1 MADLALNIRIKAFNE
16 SAAGLRAFRK
26 DLTGLTK
33 EAKRF
38 GILSTTSFRATRR
51 EVEGLS
57 RATKGLKLGKGG
69 GPGGVTVIGQMGR
82 EAKASGID
90 IRRSAQGMADLG
102 RAAEGLM
109 RGPVQASLK
118 YETSLSNIR
127 TLTDEAHFSTAQLE
141 DITKK
146 ASLQFG
152 GTAADQAGALYD
164 IISAGATDATQ
175 AQQTLDAA
183 NKLSIGGLTDVG
195 TATKALSATVA
206 NFTAEGV
213 TAADASDALFVAVQ
227 KGRTTVGETARAFPK
242 VASAAGAMNLK
253 LGEAAAIYSTITLT
267 AKSSADASTQAAA
280 FLGATVKPTK
290 AATDALKRLNRER
303 GREDRRA
310 DKKAGRKLGTTK
322 RAALRIDS
330 KALKEMG
337 SLDFAAQFKGLDET
351 DLAKLFGGE
360 RARKGVQGLIA
371 NLDKLD
377 EARKAQA
384 KRTGE
389 TEKAEKTISKTR
401 AHRLKLLKSKMDDAK
416 LTIGEAITPLADTLI
431 PVVTSLA
438 FTAGRLAED
447 HPGIVKGAAALGVAA
462 VGFGK
467 IGEGVVGV
475 TRTVD
480 AFRGLGPVMGKAAG
494 KVGGLIGKLGPG
506 KLGLLGAIGGL
517 TFAIG
522 TFIDRQLGLSDKLS
536 DAAARIVGIKT
547 DSAARRNAGEL
558 GSELAAGG
566 KKVVRDAA
574 GKEITDPAELR
585 RARGRRQLELYIA
598 GQDMASAETTLL
610 SEGFAPK
617 GAAQSGQGRS
627 AIDVKVSVE
636 DGRVKVNSVTSSNHE
651 GEVNATTGDGVG
663 LN

>member
-38 GILSTTSFRATRR
+38 GVLSTTSFRATRR

-102 RAAEGLM
+102 RAAESLM

-118 YETSLSNIR
+118 YETSLANIR

-146 ASLQFG
+146 AALQFG

-164 IISAGATDATQ
+164 IVSAGATDAAQ

-280 FLGATVKPTK
+280 FLSATVKPTK

-303 GREDRRA
+303 RRE
-310 DKKAGRKLGTTK
+310 DKKAGGPK

-438 FTAGRLAED
+438 KIGGELAKD

-522 TFIDRQLGLSDKLS
+522 TFIDRQIGLSDKLS
-536 DAAARIVGIKT
+536 DVAARIVGIKT
-547 DSAARRNAGEL
+547 DSAARRNASEL
-558 GSELAAGG
+558 GNELAAGG

>member
-1 MADLALNIRIKAFNE
+1 
-16 SAAGLRAFRK
+16 
-26 DLTGLTK
+26 
-33 EAKRF
+33 
-38 GILSTTSFRATRR
+38 
-51 EVEGLS
+51 
-57 RATKGLKLGKGG
+57 
-69 GPGGVTVIGQMGR
+69 
-82 EAKASGID
+82 
-90 IRRSAQGMADLG
+90 MADLG

-280 FLGATVKPTK
+280 FLSATVKPTK

-303 GREDRRA
+303 RREDRRA

-337 SLDFAAQFKGLDET
+337 SLDFAAQFRGLDET

-438 FTAGRLAED
+438 KIGGELAED
-447 HPGIVKGAAALGVAA
+447 HPGLVKGAAALGVAA

-494 KVGGLIGKLGPG
+494 KIGGLISKLGPG
-506 KLGLLGAIGGL
+506 KLGMIGAIGGL
-517 TFAIG
+517 SFAIG
-522 TFIDRQLGLSDKLS
+522 TFIDRQLGLSDKL
-536 DAAARIVGIKT
+536 AARLAGTSEEKRATTRGGVGFAEKKLIT
-547 DSAARRNAGEL
+547 DAS
-558 GSELAAGG
+558 
-566 KKVVRDAA
+566 
-574 GKEITDPAELR
+574 GKEITDPAARAAAAKKASSRLMRGGTVKGDVTAALYNEGFTAKDIEASYGIGPARSR
-585 RARGRRQLELYIA
+585 RSG
-598 GQDMASAETTLL
+598 SAEQVG
-610 SEGFAPK
+610 SSK
-617 GAAQSGQGRS
+617 
-627 AIDVKVSVE
+627 IDVNVSVE
-636 DGRVKVNSVTSSNHE
+636 DGRVKVTSVKASNHD
-651 GEVNATTGDGVG
+651 GEVNASAGDGVG

>member
-1 MADLALNIRIKAFNE
+1 
-16 SAAGLRAFRK
+16 
-26 DLTGLTK
+26 
-33 EAKRF
+33 
-38 GILSTTSFRATRR
+38 
-51 EVEGLS
+51 
-57 RATKGLKLGKGG
+57 
-69 GPGGVTVIGQMGR
+69 
-82 EAKASGID
+82 
-90 IRRSAQGMADLG
+90 
-102 RAAEGLM
+102 
-109 RGPVQASLK
+109 
-118 YETSLSNIR
+118 
-127 TLTDEAHFSTAQLE
+127 
-141 DITKK
+141 
-146 ASLQFG
+146 
-152 GTAADQAGALYD
+152 
-164 IISAGATDATQ
+164 
-175 AQQTLDAA
+175 
-183 NKLSIGGLTDVG
+183 
-195 TATKALSATVA
+195 
-206 NFTAEGV
+206 
-213 TAADASDALFVAVQ
+213 
-227 KGRTTVGETARAFPK
+227 
-242 VASAAGAMNLK
+242 
-253 LGEAAAIYSTITLT
+253 
-267 AKSSADASTQAAA
+267 
-280 FLGATVKPTK
+280 
-290 AATDALKRLNRER
+290 
-303 GREDRRA
+303 
-310 DKKAGRKLGTTK
+310 
-322 RAALRIDS
+322 
-330 KALKEMG
+330 
-337 SLDFAAQFKGLDET
+337 
-351 DLAKLFGGE
+351 
-360 RARKGVQGLIA
+360 
-371 NLDKLD
+371 
-377 EARKAQA
+377 
-384 KRTGE
+384 
-389 TEKAEKTISKTR
+389 
-401 AHRLKLLKSKMDDAK
+401 MDDAK
-416 LTIGEAITPLADTLI
+416 LTIGEAVTPLADTLI

-438 FTAGRLAED
+438 KIGGELAED
-447 HPGIVKGAAALGVAA
+447 HPGMVKGAAALGVAA

-494 KVGGLIGKLGPG
+494 KAGGLIGKLGPG